1 MKIIKNI
8 LNKII
13 ALFFGLSDLKY
24 LRIQI
29 LNTLKG
35 GQSLSKGYYNF
46 FDIFFNKINL
56 GVESSDYCIYDVGAN
71 DGWFARVMLR
81 FVPEAEIISFEPL
94 KSQLASLVQLKD
106 KNKNFSFYPFA
117 LGSENVKVDINEFG
131 TNGLSSILNFT
142 ENSYDYNIRN
152 FDTTIVASYS
162 VECFRL
168 DSLDYLTSGKE
179 NKVKILK
186 IDTQGFE
193 MNVIQGASRL
203 FENKFFDFV
212 IIEVLTIE
220 KYTGGPLYFDIINKM
235 TDYGYNLCELFP
247 SCREKNGWVTEF
259 DVIFSKQQFS
269 DNYKNFMSK
278 KNSY

>member
-8 LNKII
+8 LNKIVV
-13 ALFFGLSDLKY
+13 LFFALNDLNY
-24 LRIQI
+24 LIIQI
-29 LNTLKG
+29 KNYFKG
-35 GQSLSKGYYNF
+35 GQSLSKGYYDF

-56 GVESSDYCIYDVGAN
+56 GVESKNYCIYDVGAN

-94 KSQLASLVQLKD
+94 KSQLKSLVQIKV

-117 LGSENVKVDINEFG
+117 LGSENGKVDINEFG

-152 FDTTIVASYS
+152 FDTSIVASYS

-168 DSLDYLTSGKE
+168 DCLDYLTSGKE
-179 NKVKILK
+179 NKIKILK

-193 MNVIQGASRL
+193 MNVIRGASKL
-203 FENKFFDFV
+203 FEDKFFDYV
-212 IIEVLTIE
+212 IVEVLTIE
-220 KYTGGPLYFDIINKM
+220 KYSGGPLYFDIINQM
-235 TDYGYNLCELFP
+235 TTFGYNLCELFP

-259 DVIFSKQQFS
+259 DVIFSKHQFS
-269 DNYKNFMSK
+269 DNYRNYVSK
-278 KNSY
+278 

>member
-1 MKIIKNI
+1 MKIIKNVA
-8 LNKII
+8 NKFF
-13 ALFFGLSDLKY
+13 ALLFGLNDLKY
-24 LRIQI
+24 LSIQI

-35 GQSLSKGYYNF
+35 GQPLSKGYYNF
-46 FDIFFNKINL
+46 FDVFFNKINK
-56 GVESSDYCIYDVGAN
+56 GVESGTYCIYDVGAN

-94 KSQLASLVQLKD
+94 KSQKQSLEEIKN
-106 KNKNFSFYPFA
+106 KNKNFNFHPFA
-117 LGSENVKVDINEFG
+117 LGIENCTVEINEYG

-142 ENSYDYNIRN
+142 ENQYDYKIRN

-193 MNVIQGASRL
+193 MNIIQGASKL
-203 FENKFFDFV
+203 FEDKFFDYV
-212 IIEVLTIE
+212 IVEVLTIE
-220 KYTGGPLYFDIINKM
+220 KYSGGPLYFDIINQM
-235 TDYGYNLCELFP
+235 TNFGYHLCELFP

-259 DVIFSKQQFS
+259 DVIFSKHQFS
-269 DNYKNFMSK
+269 ENH
-278 KNSY
+278 